1 MKKTLK
7 LTSILV
13 SLLLAFA
20 ILPLTACKDKDD
32 GKEAKIMNVSLN
44 PKVEFILDKDDKVVT
59 VNALNEEGNLI
70 ISAEAFANVEGMSAK
85 DAAELFVKVSKDSG
99 FLIKGSIGDNELE
112 ISITGDE
119 ENAKKLYE
127 TVKNEIT
134 NYLSSLDVT
143 VAVNQVKA
151 YTEAEL
157 EALVSKV
164 YPNLSDE
171 EIANLNYDQLIAKLQ
186 ESRKETAEFYS
197 QELKNAYYA
206 MKAVAMQKAELS
218 AIKEK
223 AGLIV
228 ATAITATEALYDGA
242 AAALVEARL
251 SLVDENGAYQKALAD
266 LRAKKVDFLKY
277 RKELVES
284 EAEIT
289 ETQTNILNGLEQAFN
304 NAEAG
309 LLGIGESANTAISN
323 AEQALK
329 AAFDSIIETIETLG
343 VKVGDYLNDIS
354 AKQQT
359 ALTEFT
365 TEFETAYASA
375 KAKAEA
381 DWQAM
386 YNELS
391 GQTMG

>member
-7 LTSILV
+7 FTSILV

-70 ISAEAFANVEGMSAK
+70 ISAEAFVNVEGMSAK
-85 DAAELFVKVSKDSG
+85 DAAELFVKVSKESG
-99 FLIKGSIGDNELE
+99 FLVEGSIGDNALE

-119 ENAKKLYE
+119 ENAQKLYE
-127 TVKNEIT
+127 SVKGEIT
-134 NYLSSLDVT
+134 GYLSSINVTVDVT
-143 VAVNQVKA
+143 KVKA

-157 EALVSKV
+157 EEIVSQV
-164 YPNLSDE
+164 CLYLSDE
-171 EIANLNYDQLIAKLQ
+171 EIAKLNYDELIAKLQ
-186 ESRKETAEFYS
+186 ESRKETAEYYS
-197 QELKNAYYA
+197 QELKNTYYA
-206 MKAVAMQKAELS
+206 MKSVAMQKAELN
-218 AIKEK
+218 ALKEH
-223 AGLIV
+223 AGLL
-228 ATAITATEALYDGA
+228 ASAAIASAESIYDSAVEALMI
-242 AAALVEARL
+242 ARNA
-251 SLVDENGAYQKALAD
+251 LVDENGAYQIALAD
-266 LRAKKVDFLKY
+266 LRAKKVEYLNY
-277 RKELVES
+277 RKGLVES
-284 EAEIT
+284 GVEIT

-323 AEQALK
+323 AEASLK
-329 AAFDSIIETIETLG
+329 SAFDAVISAIETLG
-343 VKVGDYLNDIS
+343 VKVNEHLNEIS
-354 AKQQT
+354 AKQKS

-381 DWQAM
+381 DWEAM
-386 YNELS
+386 YNEL
-391 GQTMG
+391 TEETAA